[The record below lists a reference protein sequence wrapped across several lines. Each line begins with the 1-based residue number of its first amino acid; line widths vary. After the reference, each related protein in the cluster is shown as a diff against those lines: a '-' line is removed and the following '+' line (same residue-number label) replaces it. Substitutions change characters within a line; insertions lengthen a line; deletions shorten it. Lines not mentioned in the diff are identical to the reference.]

1 MTSRGSATMPEA
13 VEVKGLGIQL
23 GDYRALTDVNFAA
36 EPGDTV
42 AILGPNGAGKTVL
55 IKAILGILPAAAG
68 EVRLFG
74 RPVSEVPP
82 EWIGYVPQQ
91 KTLDRSFPATTCD
104 LVVSGKRRSWP
115 GQISSSEHKMA
126 DKALAAVGAG
136 HLCHK
141 PLSWLSGGEL
151 ERVYLARA
159 LIREPRLLLLD
170 EPATGIDI
178 VGEDD
183 MYCYIEDY
191 QKRSE
196 AVVLMV
202 THDWIAAHH
211 HASKALLLNRGV
223 ISFGA
228 PEESLSDES
237 MRAAFGHVGH
247 IHGPCPEAP
256 DA

>member
-1 MTSRGSATMPEA
+1 MSEA
-13 VEVKGLGIQL
+13 IEVNRLEVQL
-23 GDYRALTDVNFAA
+23 GDYRAITDVSFSAR
-36 EPGDTV
+36 PGDTV

-55 IKAILGILPAAAG
+55 IKAILGLIPGAGG

-74 RPVSEVPP
+74 RPASEVPP
-82 EWIGYVPQQ
+82 EWIGYVPQV

-104 LVVSGKRRSWP
+104 FVVSGKRRSWP
-115 GQISSSEHKMA
+115 GRITKREHEMA
-126 DKALAAVGAG
+126 SRVLAIVGAG

-141 PLSWLSGGEL
+141 LLGWLSGGEL

-159 LIREPRLLLLD
+159 LVREPRLLLLD

-183 MYCYIEDY
+183 MYCYIEAY
-191 QKRSE
+191 QKRTE

-202 THDWIAAHH
+202 THDWLAARH
-211 HASKALLLNRGV
+211 HASQVLLLNRRV
-223 ISFGA
+223 VSFGA
-228 PEESLSDES
+228 PEVALTDES

-247 IHGPCPEAP
+247 IHRPCPEAR